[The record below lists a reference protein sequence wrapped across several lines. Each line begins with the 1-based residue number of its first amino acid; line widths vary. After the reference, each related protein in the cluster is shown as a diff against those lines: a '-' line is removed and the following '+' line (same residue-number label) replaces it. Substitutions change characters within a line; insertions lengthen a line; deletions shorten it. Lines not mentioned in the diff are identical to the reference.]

1 MPAGEAARPPHLREG
16 LRRLA
21 DAIAAVVEPPLAIAG
36 GPVGI
41 DLRPTTLDAAGTP
54 PAVPAVPMLDVT
66 LTSLTCDPVASE
78 PDPASIADQEAWDL
92 VEAAQAG
99 DVDAFGRLYDRY
111 VDTVYRFIYY
121 RLGDRAHAEDLTS
134 ETFMRALRRLHSLKN
149 QGRDPAAWF
158 VTIARNLVLDHVK
171 SARYRLEVTAED
183 AYVPTHG
190 APATDSAE
198 TTVLTALT
206 NERLVAAIQE
216 LSDDQRECVALR
228 FLQGFSVAETAEV
241 MGKNDGS
248 IKALQHR
255 AVRRLHGLLKDELA

>member
-1 MPAGEAARPPHLREG
+1 MPAGEAARPHLSEG

-21 DAIAAVVEPPLAIAG
+21 DAIAAVVQPQLALAG

-41 DLRPTTLDAAGTP
+41 DLRPTTLDAAGP
-54 PAVPAVPMLDVT
+54 PIGVPAVPSLDVS
-66 LTSLTCDPVASE
+66 LPSLTRVPGAPE
-78 PDPASIADQEAWDL
+78 PELAPAADQEAWDL
-92 VEAAQAG
+92 VGAAQAG
-99 DVDAFGRLYDRY
+99 DVAAFGRLYDRY
-111 VDTVYRFIYY
+111 VDLVYRFIYY

-183 AYVPTHG
+183 AYEPAHR

-206 NERLVAAIQE
+206 NRRLIEAVQD
-216 LSDDQRECVALR
+216 LSDEQRECVALR
-228 FLQGFSVAETAEV
+228 FLHGFSVAETAQV
-241 MGKNDGS
+241 MCKNEGS

-255 AVRRLHGLLKDELA
+255 AVRRLHALLKDELG

>member
-1 MPAGEAARPPHLREG
+1 MPAGEAARSHLRAG

-21 DAIAAVVEPPLAIAG
+21 DAIAAAVEPPLAVAG
-36 GPVGI
+36 GPIGI
-41 DLRPTTLDAAGTP
+41 DLRPTTLDAAGSPTG
-54 PAVPAVPMLDVT
+54 VPAVPTLDVT
-66 LTSLTCDPVASE
+66 LPSLTRETVAAEAE
-78 PDPASIADQEAWDL
+78 PGADQEAWDL
-92 VEAAQAG
+92 VAAAQGG

-158 VTIARNLVLDHVK
+158 VTIARNLVFDHVK

-183 AYVPTHG
+183 AFEASHSAPT
-190 APATDSAE
+190 TDSAE

-206 NERLVAAIQE
+206 NEQLIKAIQE

-228 FLQGFSVAETAEV
+228 FLHGFSVAETAEV

>member
-1 MPAGEAARPPHLREG
+1 MPAGEAGRPHLREG

-41 DLRPTTLDAAGTP
+41 DLRPTTLDDASTP
-54 PAVPAVPMLDVT
+54 TGVPAVPTLDVSSP
-66 LTSLTCDPVASE
+66 SLTPEAMAAGPE
-78 PDPASIADQEAWDL
+78 PAPIADQEAWDL
-92 VEAAQAG
+92 VVAARAG
-99 DVDAFGRLYDRY
+99 DVEAFARLYDRY
-111 VDTVYRFIYY
+111 VDTVYRFIYF

-134 ETFMRALRRLHSLKN
+134 ETFIRALRRLHSLQN

-183 AYVPTHG
+183 AYESVRG
-190 APATDSAE
+190 APSTDSAE

-206 NERLVAAIQE
+206 NDRLVQAIQE
-216 LSDDQRECVALR
+216 LSDEQRECVVLR
-228 FLQGFSVAETAEV
+228 FLHGFSVAETAEV

-255 AVRRLHGLLKDELA
+255 AVRRLHTLLKDELI

>member
-1 MPAGEAARPPHLREG
+1 
-16 LRRLA
+16 
-21 DAIAAVVEPPLAIAG
+21 
-36 GPVGI
+36 
-41 DLRPTTLDAAGTP
+41 
-54 PAVPAVPMLDVT
+54 VPALDVS
-66 LTSLTCDPVASE
+66 LPSLTHETVAAE
-78 PDPASIADQEAWDL
+78 PEPAPTADQEPWDL

-99 DVDAFGRLYDRY
+99 DADAFGRLYDRY
-111 VDTVYRFIYY
+111 VDAVYRFIYY

-149 QGRDPAAWF
+149 HGRDPAAWF

-183 AYVPTHG
+183 AYLPASG

-198 TTVLTALT
+198 TTALTMLT
-206 NERLVAAIQE
+206 NERLLEAIQE
-216 LSDDQRECVALR
+216 LSDEQRECVVLR
-228 FLQGFSVAETAEV
+228 FLHGFSVTETGEV

-255 AVRRLHGLLKDELA
+255 AVRRLHTMLKDELA

>member
-1 MPAGEAARPPHLREG
+1 MPAGEAARPHLREA

-21 DAIAAVVEPPLAIAG
+21 EAIAAVGDPQLAIAG

-54 PAVPAVPMLDVT
+54 TGVPAAPAIDLT
-66 LTSLTCDPVASE
+66 LSTGSREVATTKV
-78 PDPASIADQEAWDL
+78 DPASAVVDHEVWDL
-92 VEAAQAG
+92 VVAAQAG
-99 DVDAFGRLYDRY
+99 DVEAFGRLYDRY
-111 VDTVYRFIYY
+111 VDVVYRFIYY

-134 ETFMRALRRLHSLKN
+134 ETFMRALRRLHSLQN

-171 SARYRLEVTAED
+171 SARYRLEVTVED
-183 AYVPTHG
+183 AYEPAHL
-190 APATDSAE
+190 APASDSAE

-206 NERLVAAIQE
+206 NARLIEAVQN
-216 LSDDQRECVALR
+216 LSDEQRECVVLR
-228 FLQGFSVAETAEV
+228 FLHGFSVAETAAV

-255 AVRRLHGLLKDELA
+255 AVRRLHAMLRDELA

>member
-1 MPAGEAARPPHLREG
+1 MRAGEAGRPQLREG

-21 DAIAAVVEPPLAIAG
+21 DAITAVVEPPLAVAG

-41 DLRPTTLDAAGTP
+41 DLRPTTLDAAGRPTN
-54 PAVPAVPMLDVT
+54 VPAVPTLDVT
-66 LTSLTCDPVASE
+66 LPSLTRDTVAAE
-78 PDPASIADQEAWDL
+78 PEPAPIADQDAWDL
-92 VEAAQAG
+92 VAAAQAG

-183 AYVPTHG
+183 AYESVRGGPS
-190 APATDSAE
+190 TDSAE

-206 NERLVAAIQE
+206 NVRLVQAIQE
-216 LSDDQRECVALR
+216 LSDEQRECVVLR
-228 FLQGFSVAETAEV
+228 FLHGFSVAETAEV

-255 AVRRLHGLLKDELA
+255 AVRRLHILLKDELT

>member
-1 MPAGEAARPPHLREG
+1 MPAGEAARPHLREG

-36 GPVGI
+36 GPIGI
-41 DLRPTTLDAAGTP
+41 DLRPTTLDAAGVP
-54 PAVPAVPMLDVT
+54 MGVPAAPTLDVT
-66 LTSLTCDPVASE
+66 LPSLIREPVAAE
-78 PDPASIADQEAWDL
+78 PALAPIADTEAWDL
-92 VEAAQAG
+92 VGAAQGG

-183 AYVPTHG
+183 AYESSYG
-190 APATDSAE
+190 SPATDSAE
-198 TTVLTALT
+198 TTVLTVLT
-206 NERLVAAIQE
+206 NERLVEAIQE
-216 LSDDQRECVALR
+216 LSDEQRECVVLR
-228 FLQGFSVAETAEV
+228 FLHGFSVAETAEV

-255 AVRRLHGLLKDELA
+255 AVRRLHTLLKDELI

>member
-1 MPAGEAARPPHLREG
+1 MPAGEAGRPHLREG

-21 DAIAAVVEPPLAIAG
+21 DAIAAVVEPPLAVAG

-41 DLRPTTLDAAGTP
+41 DLRPTTLDAAGRPTNI
-54 PAVPAVPMLDVT
+54 PAVPTLDVT
-66 LTSLTCDPVASE
+66 LPSLTRDTVAAE
-78 PDPASIADQEAWDL
+78 PEPIADQDAWDL
-92 VEAAQAG
+92 VAAAQAG

-183 AYVPTHG
+183 AYAPSPG
-190 APATDSAE
+190 APAADSAE
-198 TTVLTALT
+198 TTVLTTLT
-206 NERLVAAIQE
+206 NERLLDAIQE
-216 LSDDQRECVALR
+216 LSDEQRECVVLR
-228 FLQGFSVAETAEV
+228 FLHGFSVAETAEV

-255 AVRRLHGLLKDELA
+255 AVRRLHILLKDELT

>member
-1 MPAGEAARPPHLREG
+1 MPAGEAGRPHLREG

-41 DLRPTTLDAAGTP
+41 DLRPTTLDAAGAPTG
-54 PAVPAVPMLDVT
+54 VPAVPTLDV
-66 LTSLTCDPVASE
+66 SLPSVTRESVAAE
-78 PDPASIADQEAWDL
+78 PEPAPIDNPEAWDL

-99 DVDAFGRLYDRY
+99 DVDAFGLLYDRY

-183 AYVPTHG
+183 AYAPSAG
-190 APATDSAE
+190 APAADSAE
-198 TTVLTALT
+198 TMVLTALT
-206 NERLVAAIQE
+206 NERLLDAIQE
-216 LSDDQRECVALR
+216 LSDEQRECVVLR
-228 FLQGFSVAETAEV
+228 FLHGFSVAETAEV

-255 AVRRLHGLLKDELA
+255 AVRRLHTMLKDELA